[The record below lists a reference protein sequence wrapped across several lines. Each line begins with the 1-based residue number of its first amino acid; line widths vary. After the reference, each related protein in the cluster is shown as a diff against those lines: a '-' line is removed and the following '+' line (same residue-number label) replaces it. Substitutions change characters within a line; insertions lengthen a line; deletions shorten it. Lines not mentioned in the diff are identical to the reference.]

1 MATDESHQ
9 PLSPLSVSPMN
20 TALQSPPNT
29 SRLASHP
36 SSGSLRAAA
45 LPPSPRT
52 SSRHPSISQQS
63 MADLLAQPPPPRE
76 DDLIRDWR
84 TVRVGE
90 LVKDQRLRFVD
101 LETTVEDA
109 CQVLVVLTN
118 ITLLITNIGST
129 GILVVD

>member
-1 MATDESHQ
+1 MPTDESHQ
-9 PLSPLSVSPMN
+9 PLLPLSVTPMG
-20 TALQSPPNT
+20 TALPNP

-63 MADLLAQPPPPRE
+63 MADLLAQPPHPRE
-76 DDLIRDWR
+76 DDPIRDWR
-84 TVRVGE
+84 TVSVGE
-90 LVKDQRLRFVD
+90 LVKDQLLKFVD

-109 CQVLVVLTN
+109 CQVLIVY
-118 ITLLITNIGST
+118 
-129 GILVVD
+129 